1 MPVRAKLLP
10 KAALIHVELYDTV
23 GPGELWT
30 ALNGMYQHPDYIRG
44 MTEVGD
50 FRGVTDMQAG
60 YDDMLEFTTVYTEF
74 HRANPKPL
82 NLCLL
87 DQNKLGFSIAEMYI
101 AFAESMNSNV
111 NINVMPG
118 YPEIFAGLD
127 LSEEQIA
134 ELPAHCL
141 DETHLL

>member
-10 KAALIHVELYDTV
+10 KSALLHVELYGTV
-23 GPGELWT
+23 GPGELWE
-30 ALNGMYQHPDYIRG
+30 ALNGMYQRPDYIRG

-60 YDDMLEFTTVYTEF
+60 YDDMLAFTTIYTKF
-74 HRANPKPL
+74 HNANPEPL
-82 NLCLL
+82 NLFLL
-87 DQNKLGFSIAEMYI
+87 DQNRLGFSIAEMYI
-101 AFAESMNSNV
+101 AFAESMDSTV

-118 YPEIFAGLD
+118 YPEIFAALD

-134 ELPAHCL
+134 EFPPHCL